1 MFIFRPMWDNPE
13 PIDLIC
19 FEMVKTT
26 NQILST
32 LVQVDLQFSFLFF
45 QDSHVSLAESHGCS
59 EDVFFGMGQNLRI
72 IAIFGVNIHEAS
84 IYFRVPRVP
93 QYQGLDS

>member
-1 MFIFRPMWDNPE
+1 MWDNPE
-13 PIDLIC
+13 PIDLT
-19 FEMVKTT
+19 FFKMVKTT
-26 NQILST
+26 NQIVNTCTGGFTVFL
-32 LVQVDLQFSFLFF
+32 FLFF